1 MRNLSKLTILL
12 LATLVT
18 LSFVS
23 AHEELEDQ
31 LVNGRIKVTED
42 RAFQLYLQ
50 YRAEGKREDEQFTHF
65 FNNLKR
71 IAEIN
76 KQNLS
81 WKAGINKFTFI
92 SKEDFMSR
100 YAAGQNCSATV
111 KYHTKTQKALEQELN
126 GPEPPLYI
134 DWRYIRN
141 IDIIIFFNFF
151 CSN

>member
-1 MRNLSKLTILL
+1 
-12 LATLVT
+12 
-18 LSFVS
+18 
-23 AHEELEDQ
+23 
-31 LVNGRIKVTED
+31 VTED